1 MAIPHEEARP
11 ETHIYSAEALVS
23 TLLVTKLV
31 IVQLTH
37 IEEGSSSGSAVSV
50 SSNIVPI
57 AFGTETD
64 TSVIWPAMVNGI
76 VGIKPTVGLTSRAGV
91 IPISETQDS
100 IGTYGRCVADAARA
114 LDAIAGPDPEDK
126 FSTVPE
132 RRQPASYVD
141 HLTTRKALLGAKF
154 GVPNKRFWE
163 LVPKQQKR
171 IAEKILQLIQN
182 AGAEIIFV
190 EMPCAE
196 ERIAP
201 DGGWDW

>member
-1 MAIPHEEARP
+1 MAIPHEEVRP
-11 ETHIYSAEALVS
+11 ETRTSSAEALVS
-23 TLLVTKLV
+23 TLFRGECRCFLL
-31 IVQLTH
+31 IH
-37 IEEGSSSGSAVSV
+37 ITEGSSSGSAVSV
-50 SSNIVPI
+50 SANIVPI

-76 VGIKPTVGLTSRAGV
+76 VGIKPTVGLTSRSGV

-141 HLTTRKALLGAKF
+141 YLTTRKALLGARF
-154 GVPNKRFWE
+154 GLPNKRFWE
-163 LVPKQQKR
+163 LVPNQQKR
-171 IAEKILQLIQN
+171 IAEKVLQLIQS
-182 AGAEIIFV
+182 AGAEVIFV
-190 EMPCAE
+190 DMPCAE